1 MKKIITYEVR
11 EAELFSIQIDTTQ
24 DISVKDQ
31 CSVIIRY
38 VSKRGLQERL
48 LALINCTD
56 STGRGMLDLLKNV
69 LKDNDLDIKKCVA
82 NATDGAANM
91 QGIYNGFSALLES
104 ESPGQIHVWCY
115 SHVLN
120 LVISDAT
127 RSPVSATSLFVLLN
141 GIALFFRV
149 L

>member
-1 MKKIITYEVR
+1 MLKARKIIADEVR

-38 VSKRGLQERL
+38 VSKRGIQERL

-69 LKDNDLDIKKCVA
+69 LKDNDLDKKMRC
-82 NATDGAANM
+82 
-91 QGIYNGFSALLES
+91 
-104 ESPGQIHVWCY
+104 
-115 SHVLN
+115 
-120 LVISDAT
+120 
-127 RSPVSATSLFVLLN
+127 
-141 GIALFFRV
+141 
-149 L
+149 